1 MSYKVYKVLANHI
14 MKSTV
19 YVFLFCSSVTNL
31 STRYS
36 DMALVLSTWLG
47 QRVVLRNKFY
57 LQVYAKLGG
66 KHLGQVE
73 LRKANQP
80 LVEQVKDL
88 EEQVA
93 KLLAHPTRTSNYLA
107 LELQGFKLP
116 SFTYR
121 NLVDE
126 AFELEALKRLEDCAP
141 GSQLECM
148 YDEDDSH
155 ALSKVQNVHDFKRY
169 CGGINGYWLSV
180 KDAFV
185 PEIQVLNYTH
195 NQRHLLVVS
204 RNTAMKTLDCSPLSC
219 LTSLE
224 RLGFSS
230 DFNVKDWEFARHLPL
245 KQLELG
251 IEGFNHTDF
260 ECLPLLEELV
270 VWIPFGIRTDL
281 CMPAR
286 LPPTLKTVKFPWAI
300 PSNFST
306 LEALRVAFP
315 GVKFG

>member
-1 MSYKVYKVLANHI
+1 
-14 MKSTV
+14 MKSAV
-19 YVFLFCSSVTNL
+19 YVFLFCSIVTNL

-36 DMALVLSTWLG
+36 DMAFVLSTWLG
-47 QRVVLRNKFY
+47 ESFVFQDKFY
-57 LQVYAKLGG
+57 LQVYTKLGG
-66 KHLGQVE
+66 NHLGQVE
-73 LRKANQP
+73 LRKANKA

-88 EEQVA
+88 QEQVA
-93 KLLAHPTRTSNYLA
+93 KLLAHPTRTSDYLS

-116 SFTYR
+116 SFTYCDQ
-121 NLVDE
+121 VDK
-126 AFELEALKRLEDCAP
+126 AFELEALKRLEECSP

-148 YDEDDSH
+148 YDEDDSQ
-155 ALSKVQNVHDFKRY
+155 ALSKVQNVHDFRRY
-169 CGGINGYWLSV
+169 FDSSYGYFLTV
-180 KDAFV
+180 EDAFV
-185 PEIQVLNYTH
+185 PEIKVLKYTH
-195 NQRHLLVVS
+195 KPTYVFLHSANLDTV
-204 RNTAMKTLDCSPLSC
+204 KTLDCSPLRE

-224 RLGFSS
+224 HLTFGFNH
-230 DFNVKDWEFARHLPL
+230 NVKDWEFARHLPL
-245 KQLELG
+245 KQLERG